1 MYQEI
6 IGSCMETRTI
16 MILLICLVSAAVLV
30 TGCTSQPSGS
40 VTTISATTV
49 PPPVTSQTSGTVIPT
64 GTPDTIQTTGTPTTL
79 KTGTPATPAEG
90 PTASQTEDK
99 GEIVRIKAKNFAFD
113 VSRITV
119 PAQAR
124 VIVEFENEDVAPHNV
139 AFYTNPSLTATI
151 YKGKI
156 ITGPGKITYVF
167 TAPAKPG
174 IYFFRCD
181 VHPSMQGQFVVT

>member
-1 MYQEI
+1 M
-6 IGSCMETRTI
+6 GSCMETRTI
-16 MILLICLVSAAVLV
+16 MILLLCLVSAAVLV
-30 TGCTSQPSGS
+30 TGCTSQTSGP

-49 PPPVTSQTSGTVIPT
+49 PTPVTSQTSGTVMTT
-64 GTPDTIQTTGTPTTL
+64 GTPDRTAMTGTPTTL
-79 KTGTPATPAEG
+79 KTDTPTTPAGGSTAL
-90 PTASQTEDK
+90 PTDDK

-113 VSRITV
+113 VTRITV

-124 VIVEFENEDVAPHNV
+124 VIVEFENEDNAPHNV

-167 TAPAKPG
+167 TAPAIPG
-174 IYFFRCD
+174 TYFFRCD
-181 VHPSMQGQFVVT
+181 VHPSMQGQFIVI

>member
-1 MYQEI
+1 
-6 IGSCMETRTI
+6 METRTI
-16 MILLICLVSAAVLV
+16 MILLLCLISAAVLV
-30 TGCTSQPSGS
+30 TGCTRQTFGP

-49 PPPVTSQTSGTVIPT
+49 PTPVTSQTSGTVMTT
-64 GTPDTIQTTGTPTTL
+64 GTPDRTAMTGTPTTL
-79 KTGTPATPAEG
+79 KTDTSTTPAGGSTAL
-90 PTASQTEDK
+90 PTDDK

-113 VSRITV
+113 VTRITV

-124 VIVEFENEDVAPHNV
+124 VIVEFENEDNAPHNV

-167 TAPAKPG
+167 TAPAIPG
-174 IYFFRCD
+174 TYFFRCD
-181 VHPSMQGQFVVT
+181 VHPSMQGQFIVI